1 MGMMDDVKL
10 VLRRLNRYLKRGM
23 GGRGCRG
30 RSGTATVEI
39 AVWEMAMAWPTDDGR
54 RERKK

>member
-1 MGMMDDVKL
+1 MMDDVKL
-10 VLRRLNRYLKRGM
+10 VLGRLNRYLKRGM

-30 RSGTATVEI
+30 RSGTATVETS
-39 AVWEMAMAWPTDDGR
+39 VWEMAMAWPTDDGR